1 MGRWSVM
8 QREVAGQL
16 VYEVVVVEYIDN
28 KHVVTDTYGLFDSME
43 KATRLARDL
52 NERKK
57 RNGRNENEK
66 NNNKHE
72 H

>member
-1 MGRWSVM
+1 M

-16 VYEVVVVEYIDN
+16 VYEVVVVEYIEN

-57 RNGRNENEK
+57 RNERHDG
-66 NNNKHE
+66 NN
-72 H
+72 